1 MRTRRSRPKL
11 EIVNQNIPEGAPH
24 CENYSRPAKRHDEA
38 LSRLIEPRIIVPLL
52 RHACSPMLGVNITQP
67 CLRFGLD
74 LLLLFRG
81 AHRTRH
87 EGFPI
92 CRSANPKTSVARA

>member
-1 MRTRRSRPKL
+1 MRTRPGLPKL

-38 LSRLIEPRIIVPLL
+38 LSRLIEPRIIAPLL

-67 CLRFGLD
+67 GVD
-74 LLLLFRG
+74 
-81 AHRTRH
+81 RTRH
-87 EGFPI
+87 ERFPI
-92 CRSANPKTSVARA
+92 CRNANPKTSVARAPRSAFGT